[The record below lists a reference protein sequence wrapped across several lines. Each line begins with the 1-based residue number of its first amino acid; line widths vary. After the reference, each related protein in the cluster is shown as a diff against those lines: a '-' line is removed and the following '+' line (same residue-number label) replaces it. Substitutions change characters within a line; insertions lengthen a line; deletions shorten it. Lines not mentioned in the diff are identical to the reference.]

1 MKPTITFLNQKKKK
15 NLFREMFTGNQR
27 YSNANHKYNYHIIH
41 DVWTNVQRM
50 ILASQPY
57 SPKYNFNFIQIY
69 NC

>member
-1 MKPTITFLNQKKKK
+1 
-15 NLFREMFTGNQR
+15 MFTGNQR

-41 DVWTNVQRM
+41 DVWTNVQGM

-57 SPKYNFNFIQIY
+57 SPKYNFNLIQIY